1 MARLAKRL
9 EAIEK
14 AFQAKGTG
22 NFLLILPWDE
32 EPTAEELAQYD
43 DVLRILFIDPK
54 TKKPVRYMRREDGT
68 VCRIDESG
76 AEVPEEIEQ

>member
-32 EPTAEELAQYD
+32 EPTAEELAQYEA
-43 DVLRILFIDPK
+43 DVK
-54 TKKPVRYMRREDGT
+54 AYEEAKAAKAAEKAAKK
-68 VCRIDESG
+68 
-76 AEVPEEIEQ
+76 AAKKK

>member
-32 EPTAEELAQYD
+32 EPTAEELAQYA
-43 DVLRILFIDPK
+43 DVLRILLIDPK
-54 TKKPVRYMRREDGT
+54 TKKPVRYMRREDGS
-68 VCRIDESG
+68 VCRIDEHG
-76 AEVPEEIEQ
+76 AALQDSEGA

>member
-22 NFLLILPWDE
+22 NFLILPWDE

-54 TKKPVRYMRREDGT
+54 TKKPVRYMRQEDGT
-68 VCRIDESG
+68 VCRIDG
-76 AEVPEEIEQ
+76 NEEG